1 MEKIIEFGNVAKL
14 KDVSSV
20 YSQIQDSYL
29 FSHVEP
35 GSETRLLLDSTPM
48 KLTGT
53 LLLLVRGGRPFEIEI
68 NLEKYTLQPD
78 TFMTIFPGNVV
89 KLLEA
94 APEDLEA
101 FTLFFDIKFLQ
112 NVNINMSAI
121 TIPPMMQ
128 RPQPVQHLTRDEAD
142 LLTRYF
148 ELLHLNT
155 FDDTNRQINKN
166 IATSLMAAMFYQL
179 VQFYHKRLTGII
191 TDSAVQPVGRRHDYV
206 RDFIKLVHLHYIRE
220 RSVSFYADK
229 LFISSKYLSMLVK
242 DATGRTAAR
251 WIDDFV
257 IMEAKNMLRFS
268 GKNIQQVAFALN
280 FPTQSSFGKFFK
292 HITGMSPTEY
302 QKS

>member
-68 NLEKYTLQPD
+68 NLEKYMLQPD
-78 TFMTIFPGNVV
+78 TFMAIFPGNVV

-121 TIPPMMQ
+121 TIPPLMQ

-166 IATSLMAAMFYQL
+166 IATSLIAAMFYQL

>member
-1 MEKIIEFGNVAKL
+1 M
-14 KDVSSV
+14 
-20 YSQIQDSYL
+20 
-29 FSHVEP
+29 
-35 GSETRLLLDSTPM
+35 
-48 KLTGT
+48 
-53 LLLLVRGGRPFEIEI
+53 
-68 NLEKYTLQPD
+68 LQPD
-78 TFMTIFPGNVV
+78 TFMAIFPGNVV

-121 TIPPMMQ
+121 TIPPLMQ

-166 IATSLMAAMFYQL
+166 IATSLIAAMFYQL

>member
-1 MEKIIEFGNVAKL
+1 
-14 KDVSSV
+14 
-20 YSQIQDSYL
+20 
-29 FSHVEP
+29 
-35 GSETRLLLDSTPM
+35 M

-68 NLEKYTLQPD
+68 NLEKYMLQPD
-78 TFMTIFPGNVV
+78 TFMAIFPGNVV

-121 TIPPMMQ
+121 TIPPLMQ

-166 IATSLMAAMFYQL
+166 IATSLIAAMFYQL

>member
-1 MEKIIEFGNVAKL
+1 MEKLIEFDNVAKL
-14 KDVSSV
+14 KDVSAV

-29 FSHVEP
+29 FSYVKP
-35 GSETRLLLDSTPM
+35 GSDTRLLLDSTPM

-53 LLLLVRGGRPFEIEI
+53 LLVLIRGGKPFDIEI
-68 NLEKYTLQPD
+68 NLEKYTLEPD
-78 TFMTIFPGNVV
+78 TFIATFPGNMV
-89 KLLEA
+89 KLLDA
-94 APEDLEA
+94 APDDLEA
-101 FTLFFDIKFLQ
+101 NTLFFDLRFLQ

-121 TIPPMMQ
+121 ALPPLLK
-128 RPQPVQHLTRDEAD
+128 RPQPVQKLSHDEVN
-142 LLTRYF
+142 LLARYF
-148 ELLHLNT
+148 ELLHLT
-155 FDDTNRQINKN
+155 ALDDTNPQINKN
-166 IATSLMAAMFYQL
+166 IATSLIASMLYQI
-179 VQFYHKRLTGII
+179 VQFYHKRLSGILADS
-191 TDSAVQPVGRRHDYV
+191 TDRPVGRRHDYV
-206 RDFIKLVHLHYIRE
+206 RDFIKLVHIHYIRE
-220 RSVSFYADK
+220 RLVSFYADK

-242 DATGRTAAR
+242 EATGRTAAR

>member
-68 NLEKYTLQPD
+68 NLEKYMLQPD
-78 TFMTIFPGNVV
+78 TFMAIFPGNVV

-121 TIPPMMQ
+121 TIPPLMQ

-166 IATSLMAAMFYQL
+166 IATSLIAAMFYQL

-292 HITGMSPTEY
+292 HITGMSPTES